1 MNTIE
6 QLLTLRALD
15 IISIPT
21 RTRDALANFCWD
33 FARDTREEEQWDCL
47 CCEGPWSIKVNTP
60 IPAHVFVPCKTLT
73 WKGSCNKRSTTMVA
87 TFLMNPD
94 WFQNEGVLML
104 QHKAVFDAG
113 FEHFVYV
120 HSHNEFLCQHHVK
133 QRS

>member
-1 MNTIE
+1 
-6 QLLTLRALD
+6 
-15 IISIPT
+15 
-21 RTRDALANFCWD
+21 
-33 FARDTREEEQWDCL
+33 
-47 CCEGPWSIKVNTP
+47 
-60 IPAHVFVPCKTLT
+60 
-73 WKGSCNKRSTTMVA
+73 MVA